1 MTLSRID
8 RASNRTLDLLRRVPA
23 FAGSTDRQLAAA
35 ARLVDE
41 SAVPAG
47 AVLTKEGT
55 IGREAFIVVEGEAE
69 VTIQGDVVT
78 RIGPGEFLGEMALV
92 DHGPRSATV
101 VAQTPMV
108 LLVVSPGAFDAFVA
122 QQPVARAL
130 AKELAERLRRS
141 DAQLGARAKP

>member
-1 MTLSRID
+1 
-8 RASNRTLDLLRRVPA
+8 
-23 FAGSTDRQLAAA
+23 
-35 ARLVDE
+35 
-41 SAVPAG
+41 
-47 AVLTKEGT
+47 
-55 IGREAFIVVEGEAE
+55 
-69 VTIQGDVVT
+69 
-78 RIGPGEFLGEMALV
+78 
-92 DHGPRSATV
+92 V